1 MVPYGCHG
9 SMWMLVF
16 WVVKYAESVFMLCQ
30 QHCTHVPVVSGCHV
44 VQQVKMQFS
53 SLVSYG
59 YCKLVMLVVS
69 VLVILS
75 SCTGVDYSV
84 NTYFSLG
91 LKISRILFLFLF
103 LSLIVVQFL
112 SLVLVLLIVLLFNFL
127 PLCYFVRSSLR
138 FCENFLMFCFLSH
151 SALSCSCHL
160 LFKSWLYFMNRYC
173 LVLVIFVWPA
183 TIIQFR

>member
-1 MVPYGCHG
+1 
-9 SMWMLVF
+9 
-16 WVVKYAESVFMLCQ
+16 
-30 QHCTHVPVVSGCHV
+30 
-44 VQQVKMQFS
+44 
-53 SLVSYG
+53 
-59 YCKLVMLVVS
+59 MLVVS

-103 LSLIVVQFL
+103 LSLIVVWFL

-151 SALSCSCHL
+151 SALSCPCHL

-183 TIIQFR
+183 TIIQFRWVLYMIFNHLFCLYCFASQVLYCCALNRSLSLLFVNVYSLSLTSLLS